1 MPRAAA
7 AAIVDGLDVS
17 SPAIRACFRSSA
29 TGSGD
34 IPGDL
39 HGALEDVNVPAYAV
53 DRFGII
59 RWVNA
64 AAKKIVGDIRGKQ
77 QSSVVV
83 PEQAR
88 EAKESFLRKMMG
100 TEKSTDGKVVVVDPD
115 GERVQVEISSFAIHE
130 GHRIVGVF
138 GLVRHREKSAQQNP
152 HPHLTPRQNQ
162 VLHLLSHGHS
172 TSQIAAELHLSVD
185 TVRNHIRRMLRTL
198 GAHSRIE
205 ALAIAHREGILRHEL
220 T

>member
-1 MPRAAA
+1 MSAVRHSDRASAAA
-7 AAIVDGLDVS
+7 E
-17 SPAIRACFRSSA
+17 
-29 TGSGD
+29 SG

-83 PEQAR
+83 PEMAR

-100 TEKSTDGKVVVVDPD
+100 TEKSTDASAVIVDPAGD
-115 GERVQVEISSFAIHE
+115 RVEVEISSVAIHE

-138 GLVRHREKSAQQNP
+138 GLVRRHEKSAQQTV

-205 ALAIAHREGILRHEL
+205 ALAIAHKEGILRRHE
-220 T
+220 